1 MKINTNERLEGLSG
15 FGHNMFLRVRGCKKS
30 FTLRKSNRFRRPLH
44 GFTLVELLVVILII
58 SILIAL
64 LLPALAA
71 ARQDAESVVCLSN
84 LRQLGLAADEYTIT
98 YRGYYPPAYYGIS
111 GYDNWALDQVWDT
124 QTDQLIYRPGILW
137 MGQTNLRV
145 FVCPAVNQVPAVGQ
159 IVLGYNY
166 NTSYIGHDSK
176 FWTSNWAPARVTQ
189 VQDPSR
195 CALFGDGGSFAGI
208 DYFMRAPDLL
218 TPVPINADDVEDLE
232 RAAGTQAFRHMGAT
246 NVVYCDGHAASQTH
260 CYTLTQPTPAPVGP
274 GTGFLSA
281 DNSAYKTY

>member
-1 MKINTNERLEGLSG
+1 MPRPR
-15 FGHNMFLRVRGCKKS
+15 FH
-30 FTLRKSNRFRRPLH
+30 RFRRLLH
-44 GFTLVELLVVILII
+44 GFTLVELLVVIFII
-58 SILIAL
+58 SVLIAL
-64 LLPALAA
+64 LLPSLAA

-98 YRGYYPPAYYGIS
+98 YHAYYPPAYYGIS
-111 GYDNWALDQVWDT
+111 GYDNWALDQVWNN
-124 QTDQLIYRPGILW
+124 QTDQFIYSPGILW

-145 FVCPAVNQVPAVGQ
+145 LVCPAVNQTPAVGQ
-159 IVLGYNY
+159 VVLGYNY
-166 NTSYIGHDSK
+166 NTSYIGHGTDEQNP
-176 FWTSNWAPARVTQ
+176 TPARATQ
-189 VQDPSR
+189 VEDPAT
-195 CALFGDGGSFAGI
+195 CAIFGDGGWYGGI

-218 TPVPINADDVEDLE
+218 SPVPLNADAVPDDE